1 MSELV
6 AIDDSIRNFEPI
18 GGQTSQE
25 QAAPHGLR
33 VEFYMHPALDE
44 KKSNEEGRPIY
55 EELPYVMIMVPG
67 DKSTVV
73 RRPVRKGMHAKSD
86 NNRFRNEYQAFLEKK
101 TQPIQGTL
109 LREWPQITRAQ
120 VMELE
125 HLNIRTV
132 ENLAEMADGYAQQYM
147 GLNSLKTKASKWL
160 ELTKAEA
167 PMVMLQAALKEKD
180 EQIASQ
186 GNAIEELQA
195 MMIAMQKPKG
205 KKAKKEEDDSSED

>member
-1 MSELV
+1 MSEL
-6 AIDDSIRNFEPI
+6 AELDESIMNFEPI
-18 GGQTSQE
+18 GGQAPQG
-25 QAAPHGLR
+25 QVAPHGLR

-73 RRPVRKGMHAKSD
+73 RRPVRKGMHPKSD

-101 TQPIQGTL
+101 EQPIQGTL
-109 LREWPQITRAQ
+109 LSEWPQITRAQ

-125 HLNIRTV
+125 YLNIRTV
-132 ENLAEMADGYAQQYM
+132 ENLADMADGYAQQYM
-147 GLNSLKTKASKWL
+147 GLNGLKTKAAKWL

-167 PMVMLQAALKEKD
+167 PMIMLQEALKQKD
-180 EQIASQ
+180 DQIASQ

-195 MMIAMQKPKG
+195 MMADMQPKKKG
-205 KKAKKEEDDSSED
+205 KAKKEEVDSSED

>member
-1 MSELV
+1 
-6 AIDDSIRNFEPI
+6 
-18 GGQTSQE
+18 
-25 QAAPHGLR
+25 
-33 VEFYMHPALDE
+33 
-44 KKSNEEGRPIY
+44 
-55 EELPYVMIMVPG
+55 
-67 DKSTVV
+67 
-73 RRPVRKGMHAKSD
+73 
-86 NNRFRNEYQAFLEKK
+86 
-101 TQPIQGTL
+101 
-109 LREWPQITRAQ
+109 
-120 VMELE
+120 
-125 HLNIRTV
+125 
-132 ENLAEMADGYAQQYM
+132 M